1 MRSPRSLLLL
11 LLVALVLPAAAF
23 AATRRT
29 YFGPAAGGAN
39 NAGVEIS
46 ARLTNGSPTR
56 LTKFEWHNVPG
67 SCASRSSA
75 TTGEFPDPVRVK
87 DGKFT
92 ATGKLG
98 NGTVKVTG
106 KFKSGNTR
114 MAGTLR
120 VHGSVAGCPSIDTGT
135 VRWTAKQPGGQG

>member
-1 MRSPRSLLLL
+1 MRSPRALLLL
-11 LLVALVLPAAAF
+11 LLVALALPALAF

-46 ARLTNGSPTR
+46 ARLTSGSPTK

-67 SCASRSSA
+67 ACSGRSSA
-75 TTGEFPDPVRVK
+75 TTGEFPDAVKVK
-87 DGKFT
+87 DGKFD

-106 KFKSGNTR
+106 
-114 MAGTLR
+114 
-120 VHGSVAGCPSIDTGT
+120 
-135 VRWTAKQPGGQG
+135 